1 MSGSYCGIRVG
12 FYLLMIVGAVLFLVT
27 QVMAAGN
34 PSPSLRL
41 EDCDWF
47 RLPNQQGIETD
58 TQTLNRSTGQT
69 SGQVGLGG
77 GGAPTDRPSR
87 DEEKL
92 WEIAVASGHCPA
104 RNAN

>member
-47 RLPNQQGIETD
+47 RQPNQQGIETD
-58 TQTLNRSTGQT
+58 TQTLNLPAGDA

-77 GGAPTDRPSR
+77 GGAPTDWPMGD
-87 DEEKL
+87 DERL
-92 WEIAVASGHCPA
+92 REIAVASGECPT

>member
-1 MSGSYCGIRVG
+1 MSGSYCGIRIG

-58 TQTLNRSTGQT
+58 TQTRHRSTGDAF
-69 SGQVGLGG
+69 GQVGLGG
-77 GGAPTDRPSR
+77 GGAPTDRLSR
-87 DEEKL
+87 DDEQL
-92 WEIAVASGHCPA
+92 WDIAVASGHCPA
-104 RNAN
+104 RKAN

>member
-1 MSGSYCGIRVG
+1 MSGSYCGIRIG

-34 PSPSLRL
+34 SSPSLRL

-58 TQTLNRSTGQT
+58 TQTRHRSTGDAF
-69 SGQVGLGG
+69 GQVGLGG
-77 GGAPTDRPSR
+77 GGAPTDRLSR
-87 DEEKL
+87 DDEQL
-92 WEIAVASGHCPA
+92 WDIAVASGHCPA
-104 RNAN
+104 RKAN

>member
-1 MSGSYCGIRVG
+1 MSGSYCGIRIG

-34 PSPSLRL
+34 PSPSLKL

-58 TQTLNRSTGQT
+58 TQTRHLPAGDT

-77 GGAPTDRPSR
+77 GGAPTHRLSR
-87 DEEKL
+87 DDEQL
-92 WEIAVASGHCPA
+92 WEIAVAGGHCPA
-104 RNAN
+104 RNTN

>member
-12 FYLLMIVGAVLFLVT
+12 FYLLMIAGAVLFLVT
-27 QVMAAGN
+27 QVMAAGS

-47 RLPNQQGIETD
+47 RQPNQQGIETD
-58 TQTLNRSTGQT
+58 TQILNRPTGDT
-69 SGQVGLGG
+69 PGQVGLGG

-87 DEEKL
+87 EDKQL
-92 WEIAVASGHCPA
+92 WEMAVARGHCPA
-104 RNAN
+104 RNAD

>member
-34 PSPSLRL
+34 PSPSLKL

-47 RLPNQQGIETD
+47 RQANQQGIETD
-58 TQTLNRSTGQT
+58 TQTRHRPAEDT
-69 SGQVGLGG
+69 SGQVGRGG
-77 GGAPTDRPSR
+77 GGAPTDRRSR

-92 WEIAVASGHCPA
+92 WVIARARGVCPT

>member
-34 PSPSLRL
+34 PSPSLKL

-47 RLPNQQGIETD
+47 RQPNQPGIETD
-58 TQTLNRSTGQT
+58 TQILNRPTGDT

-77 GGAPTDRPSR
+77 GGAPTDRLSR
-87 DEEKL
+87 DDEQL
-92 WEIAVASGHCPA
+92 WEIAVARGHCPA
-104 RNAN
+104 RNAD

>member
-12 FYLLMIVGAVLFLVT
+12 FYLLMIVGAILFLVT

-47 RLPNQQGIETD
+47 RQPNQLGIETD
-58 TQTLNRSTGQT
+58 TQTRHRSTGDA

-77 GGAPTDRPSR
+77 GGAPTDRLSR
-87 DEEKL
+87 DDEQL
-92 WEIAVASGHCPA
+92 WDIAVARGHCPT

>member
-1 MSGSYCGIRVG
+1 MSGSYCGIRIG
-12 FYLLMIVGAVLFLVT
+12 FYLLMVVGAVLFLVT
-27 QVMAAGN
+27 QVMAAGS
-34 PSPSLRL
+34 PSPGLKL

-58 TQTLNRSTGQT
+58 TQTRHRSAGDT

-77 GGAPTDRPSR
+77 GGAPTDRPLGD
-87 DEEKL
+87 DEKFL
-92 WEIAVASGHCPA
+92 EIAAAIGECPA

>member
-47 RLPNQQGIETD
+47 RQPNQQGIETD
-58 TQTLNRSTGQT
+58 TQTLTLPAGDT

-77 GGAPTDRPSR
+77 GGAPTDRLSR
-87 DEEKL
+87 DDEQL
-92 WEIAVASGHCPA
+92 WDIAVASGHCPA
-104 RNAN
+104 RKAN

>member
-1 MSGSYCGIRVG
+1 MSGSYCGIRIG
-12 FYLLMIVGAVLFLVT
+12 FYLLMVVGAVLFLVT

-47 RLPNQQGIETD
+47 RQPNQQGIETD
-58 TQTLNRSTGQT
+58 TQTRHLPAGDA

-77 GGAPTDRPSR
+77 GGAPTDRLSR
-87 DEEKL
+87 DDEQL
-92 WEIAVASGHCPA
+92 WDIAVASGHCPA
-104 RNAN
+104 RKAN

>member
-47 RLPNQQGIETD
+47 RVPNQQVIETD
-58 TQTLNRSTGQT
+58 AQARHRPTGDT

-87 DEEKL
+87 DDERL
-92 WEIAVASGHCPA
+92 WEIAAASGHCPA

>member
-12 FYLLMIVGAVLFLVT
+12 FYLLMIAGAVLFLVT
-27 QVMAAGN
+27 QVMAAGS

-47 RLPNQQGIETD
+47 RQPNQQGIETG
-58 TQTLNRSTGQT
+58 TPTLNRPTGDT

-77 GGAPTDRPSR
+77 GGTPTDRPGR
-87 DEEKL
+87 DDEKL
-92 WEIAVASGHCPA
+92 WEIAVAGGHCPA
-104 RNAN
+104 RKAN